1 MGGVEVRGVEL
12 GDLEAVDRI
21 EKLSF
26 PDPYPWRLLYR
37 LILFSPKTFLVA
49 TSEGRLVGYVSAV
62 VEEGEVGHILSIAT
76 PPDSRRRGVARR
88 LLEHL
93 LPILKGKGVRVVRLE
108 VRRGNRAAQNLYL
121 NLGFTEAGMVE
132 GYYGDGEDGLL
143 FERQLK
149 G

>member
-12 GDLEAVDRI
+12 SDLEAVNRI
-21 EKLSF
+21 ERLSF

-49 TSEGRLVGYVSAV
+49 TIEGRLVGYVSAV
-62 VEEGEVGHILSIAT
+62 VEEGGVGHILSIAT
-76 PPDSRRRGVARR
+76 HHDFRRKDVARR

-93 LPILKGKGVRVVRLE
+93 LPILEGRGVRVVRLE

-121 NLGFTEAGMVE
+121 TLGFKETGTVE
-132 GYYGDGEDGLL
+132 GYYGGGEDGLL
-143 FERQLK
+143 FERPLR